1 MHFAELGLRTR
12 IIMKITIFAFCLLF
26 STASFG
32 QTAGVLSNVPQPT
45 VIPEHP
51 QHASQHA
58 MAAENSLLGSSSYS
72 YAQGEQPV
80 VEFGSLKQETPLG
93 DVARAYRK
101 GHVVDKKAVKVL
113 END

>member
-1 MHFAELGLRTR
+1 
-12 IIMKITIFAFCLLF
+12 MKITIFAFCLLF
-26 STASFG
+26 ATASFG
-32 QTAGVLSNVPQPT
+32 QTASVLSNVPQPT

-58 MAAENSLLGSSSYS
+58 MAPENSLLGTSAYS